1 MKRSNDRILTTHVG
15 SIPRPNN
22 LLELLEKKTTGI
34 PVEQAA
40 WDAAV
45 HDAVVDVVAKQ
56 CDLGVDVVNDGEYGK
71 PSFVNYIND
80 RLAGLEARGVKG
92 SSWGGSKEEASFP
105 EFYAALARSVGGAF
119 TAKGMYCVGPLKYL
133 GHEAVKKEL
142 KLFKEAL
149 GKHNPTEAF
158 VSALSINNASDWITN
173 DYYKTEQE
181 YLTAIC
187 DAMNEEYKLIVD
199 AGFLLQVDDPQ
210 LATIYMR
217 KGSWS
222 IDDYK
227 RWANERVEFL
237 NYSIRGIPPEKIR
250 FHTCYSINIGP
261 RIHDLE
267 LKHFLDI
274 MLQVKAGAY
283 SFEAANPRHEH
294 EWRLWEDVKLPEGT
308 SILPGV
314 ISHATILVEHPEL
327 VAERIV
333 RFANAVGRENVIA
346 SADCG
351 FASFAISKDTQEM
364 PLEVV
369 WEKFKSLSEGAR
381 LASKQLWGRQK
392 KRTRM
397 AE

>member
-1 MKRSNDRILTTHVG
+1 MKRSTDRILTTHVG
-15 SIPRPNN
+15 SLPRPEP
-22 LLELLEKKTTGI
+22 LLKLLDAKTSGQ
-34 PVEQAA
+34 PVSEAA
-40 WDAAV
+40 WDSEV
-45 HDAVVDVVAKQ
+45 HDSVVNVVRRQ
-56 CDLGVDVVNDGEYGK
+56 SELGVDVVNDGEYGK

-80 RLAGLEARGVKG
+80 RLGGLEARGIKG
-92 SSWGGSKEEASFP
+92 SSWRGSKEEASFP
-105 EFYAALARSVGGAF
+105 EFYASLAKSVGGAF
-119 TAKGMYCVGPLKYL
+119 TAKGMYCAGPLKYV
-133 GHEAVKKEL
+133 GQEAAKKEL

-149 GKHNPTEAF
+149 GKTRPVEAF

-173 DYYKTEQE
+173 DYYKTEEE
-181 YLTAIC
+181 YLTAIA
-187 DAMNEEYKLIVD
+187 DAMHEEYKLIVD
-199 AGFLLQVDDPQ
+199 AGFILQVDDPQ

-227 RWANERVEFL
+227 RWANARVEFL
-237 NYSIRGIPPEKIR
+237 NYSLRDIPTEKIR

-274 MLQVKAGAY
+274 MLRIRAGAY

-294 EWRLWEDVKLPEGT
+294 EWKLWEGVKLPEGA

-364 PLEVV
+364 PHEVV
-369 WEKFKSLSEGAR
+369 WEKFKSLAEGAR
-381 LASKQLWGRQK
+381 IASKQLWGR
-392 KRTRM
+392 
-397 AE
+397 